1 VAQLHPALRPPPQE
15 LHLVRREMFGP
26 DDRGG
31 AVVFLGPLGVNQPA
45 EDKERIAKWLDH

>member
-1 VAQLHPALRPPPQE
+1 
-15 LHLVRREMFGP
+15 MFGP
-26 DDRGG
+26 DDRGY